1 MLKGM
6 IQMIYVY
13 VFKEM
18 KELKIVLAYL
28 NGTIERNTF
37 MTIKDEQR
45 MY

>member
-1 MLKGM
+1 M
-6 IQMIYVY
+6 INTY

-18 KELKIVLAYL
+18 KELKIVLAHL

-37 MTIKDEQR
+37 TTIKDKQR